1 MPMKNKAD
9 APKRSRR
16 DGLLAVAVTGAVSL
30 LIAIAVPTGC
40 ALSLMGNYHRFIQ
53 DLGNSL
59 LYAREHGT
67 LETSVDGEMR
77 AGDMD
82 QVEKLYQLISET
94 GMGSPLSELPDG
106 EPLSFAFGDGSA
118 LQVFPT
124 TINETD
130 GTTADGAIISYTRL
144 DGHVFSYDTDKIA
157 YQDILSRIGVTG

>member
-1 MPMKNKAD
+1 MKRKAD
-9 APKRSRR
+9 TPRRSKR
-16 DGLLAVAVTGAVSL
+16 DGLLAVAVTGAISL
-30 LIAIAVPTGC
+30 LIAVAVPAGC
-40 ALSLMGNYHRFIQ
+40 ALSLMGNYHRFIK

-59 LYAREHGT
+59 MYAREHGT
-67 LETSVDGEMR
+67 LEMTIDGETR

-82 QVEKLYQLISET
+82 QVEKLYQLISKT

-106 EPLSFAFGDGSA
+106 EPLSFTFGDGSA

-130 GTTADGAIISYTRL
+130 GTTVDGTIVSYTRL

>member
-9 APKRSRR
+9 TPKRSKR

-30 LIAIAVPTGC
+30 LIAIAVPAGC

>member
-1 MPMKNKAD
+1 MKNKAD
-9 APKRSRR
+9 TPKRSKR

-30 LIAIAVPTGC
+30 LIAIAVPAGC

>member
-1 MPMKNKAD
+1 MKNKAD
-9 APKRSRR
+9 TPKRSKR

-30 LIAIAVPTGC
+30 LIAIAVPAGC

-118 LQVFPT
+118 MQVFPT